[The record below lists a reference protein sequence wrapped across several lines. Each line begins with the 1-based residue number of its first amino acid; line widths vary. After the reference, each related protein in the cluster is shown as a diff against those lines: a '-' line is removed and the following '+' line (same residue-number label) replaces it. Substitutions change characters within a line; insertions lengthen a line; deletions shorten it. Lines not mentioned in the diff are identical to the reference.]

1 MDKSFRTIMDK
12 IKEEENP
19 LRRAD
24 KMLEL
29 IINRAAG
36 FNDEK
41 FDTIYI
47 EKTFKG
53 HKKDL
58 LIHIA
63 RIVGMY
69 KSINFVLSDEEDIKD
84 GYKNIDYFHFSN
96 TDVNDLKP
104 NELVWLVEGE
114 SPSRQIVNV
123 FQGVIEE
130 ELEFLA
136 DIILVHA
143 NETKE

>member
-1 MDKSFRTIMDK
+1 MEKSFRAVMDK
-12 IKEEENP
+12 IKEEENS

-53 HKKDL
+53 YKKDL

-63 RIVGMY
+63 RIVGLY

-84 GYKNIDYFHFSN
+84 GHKNIDYFHFSN
-96 TDVNDLKP
+96 TDINDLKP

-123 FQGVIEE
+123 FQGITEE

-136 DIILVHA
+136 DIILAHA
-143 NETKE
+143 NETKK

>member
-1 MDKSFRTIMDK
+1 MEKSFRAVMNK
-12 IKEEENP
+12 IKEEENS

-63 RIVGMY
+63 RIVGLY

-84 GYKNIDYFHFSN
+84 GYKSIDYFHFSN
-96 TDVNDLKP
+96 ADVNELKP

-123 FQGVIEE
+123 FQGVAEE

-136 DIILVHA
+136 DIILAHA
-143 NETKE
+143 SETKK

>member
-1 MDKSFRTIMDK
+1 MDKSFRTVMDQ
-12 IKEEENP
+12 IKEEENS

-41 FDTIYI
+41 FNTIYI

-63 RIVGMY
+63 RIVGLY
-69 KSINFVLSDEEDIKD
+69 KSIDFVLSDEEDIKD

-114 SPSRQIVNV
+114 SPSRQIINV
-123 FQGVIEE
+123 FQGVTNE
-130 ELEFLA
+130 ELDFLA
-136 DIILVHA
+136 KVILIDT
-143 NETKE
+143 NKTKK